1 MKGYKSDI
9 RFKFKCVH
17 YSRDIQERK
26 ERKWYSIVY
35 KLIFVGKYTKHTF
48 ILGLIA

>member
-9 RFKFKCVH
+9 RFKFKFKRVH

-26 ERKWYSIVY
+26 ERKWY
-35 KLIFVGKYTKHTF
+35 KLLRTN
-48 ILGLIA
+48 